1 MVLGFILLC
10 CLIVV
15 KIIIDQL
22 KKNSKQNSANKEAQ
36 REIANRQRSIEY
48 FEKVRQNNS
57 LETKPA
63 VPEKKIITYAEPRAM
78 EKTEPAIEKFE
89 PAMKKTEST
98 IDKTKP
104 VIDKTEPAIEKTKPV
119 IDKTESTIDKTK
131 PVIDKTEP
139 AIDKTKPVIDKTKP
153 TIKPTTKR
161 NEKPDN
167 KFSIEEKPD
176 KKTEQSAKEKGN
188 DFEEVLANMFRKNKI
203 RILEWNQGTVTKA
216 GAMGENALRPDFF
229 LSQEINGKPV
239 QYWVEAKYRSK
250 IGEFFFLQ
258 DYQFERYKKHQRES
272 KRKIII
278 AIGIGGTPSS
288 PHSFYFVPLDI
299 LEDGKVSRDV
309 MKTYFLSNPVRDFPG
324 RMERW
329 FLNEV
334 FKKK

>member
-78 EKTEPAIEKFE
+78 E
-89 PAMKKTEST
+89 
-98 IDKTKP
+98 
-104 VIDKTEPAIEKTKPV
+104 
-119 IDKTESTIDKTK
+119 
-131 PVIDKTEP
+131 KTEP

>member
-15 KIIIDQL
+15 KIIIEQL

-78 EKTEPAIEKFE
+78 DKTEPAIEKFE
-89 PAMKKTEST
+89 PAMEKN
-98 IDKTKP
+98 
-104 VIDKTEPAIEKTKPV
+104 EPAIE
-119 IDKTESTIDKTK
+119 
-131 PVIDKTEP
+131 
-139 AIDKTKPVIDKTKP
+139 KTKPVIDKTKP

-167 KFSIEEKPD
+167 KLSIEEKPD

-278 AIGIGGTPSS
+278 AIGVGGIPSS

-299 LEDGKVSRDV
+299 LEDGKVSREV
-309 MKTYFLSNPVRDFPG
+309 MKTYYLSNPVRDFPG

>member
-78 EKTEPAIEKFE
+78 EKTEPAIERFE
-89 PAMKKTEST
+89 PAMDKTESA
-98 IDKTKP
+98 IDT
-104 VIDKTEPAIEKTKPV
+104 TKPV
-119 IDKTESTIDKTK
+119 IDKTES
-131 PVIDKTEP
+131 

-167 KFSIEEKPD
+167 KLSIEEKPD

-278 AIGIGGTPSS
+278 AIGVGGIPSS

>member
-1 MVLGFILLC
+1 
-10 CLIVV
+10 
-15 KIIIDQL
+15 
-22 KKNSKQNSANKEAQ
+22 
-36 REIANRQRSIEY
+36 
-48 FEKVRQNNS
+48 
-57 LETKPA
+57 
-63 VPEKKIITYAEPRAM
+63 
-78 EKTEPAIEKFE
+78 
-89 PAMKKTEST
+89 
-98 IDKTKP
+98 
-104 VIDKTEPAIEKTKPV
+104 
-119 IDKTESTIDKTK
+119 
-131 PVIDKTEP
+131 
-139 AIDKTKPVIDKTKP
+139 
-153 TIKPTTKR
+153 
-161 NEKPDN
+161 
-167 KFSIEEKPD
+167 
-176 KKTEQSAKEKGN
+176 
-188 DFEEVLANMFRKNKI
+188 
-203 RILEWNQGTVTKA
+203 
-216 GAMGENALRPDFF
+216 MGENALRPDFF

>member
-22 KKNSKQNSANKEAQ
+22 KKNSKKNSAKKEAQ

-78 EKTEPAIEKFE
+78 EKTEPAIEK
-89 PAMKKTEST
+89 
-98 IDKTKP
+98 TKP
-104 VIDKTEPAIEKTKPV
+104 VIDKTV
-119 IDKTESTIDKTK
+119 IDKTES
-131 PVIDKTEP
+131 

-167 KFSIEEKPD
+167 KLSIEEKPD

-278 AIGIGGTPSS
+278 AIGVGGIPSS

>member
-1 MVLGFILLC
+1 
-10 CLIVV
+10 
-15 KIIIDQL
+15 
-22 KKNSKQNSANKEAQ
+22 
-36 REIANRQRSIEY
+36 
-48 FEKVRQNNS
+48 
-57 LETKPA
+57 
-63 VPEKKIITYAEPRAM
+63 
-78 EKTEPAIEKFE
+78 
-89 PAMKKTEST
+89 
-98 IDKTKP
+98 
-104 VIDKTEPAIEKTKPV
+104 
-119 IDKTESTIDKTK
+119 
-131 PVIDKTEP
+131 
-139 AIDKTKPVIDKTKP
+139 
-153 TIKPTTKR
+153 
-161 NEKPDN
+161 
-167 KFSIEEKPD
+167 
-176 KKTEQSAKEKGN
+176 
-188 DFEEVLANMFRKNKI
+188 
-203 RILEWNQGTVTKA
+203 
-216 GAMGENALRPDFF
+216 MGENALRPDFF

-278 AIGIGGTPSS
+278 AIGVGGIPSS

>member
-15 KIIIDQL
+15 KIIIEQL

-78 EKTEPAIEKFE
+78 DKTEPAIEKFE
-89 PAMKKTEST
+89 PAMEKN
-98 IDKTKP
+98 
-104 VIDKTEPAIEKTKPV
+104 EPAIE
-119 IDKTESTIDKTK
+119 
-131 PVIDKTEP
+131 
-139 AIDKTKPVIDKTKP
+139 KTKPVIDKTKP

-167 KFSIEEKPD
+167 KLSIEEKPD

-278 AIGIGGTPSS
+278 AIGVGGIPSS

>member
-78 EKTEPAIEKFE
+78 E
-89 PAMKKTEST
+89 
-98 IDKTKP
+98 
-104 VIDKTEPAIEKTKPV
+104 
-119 IDKTESTIDKTK
+119 
-131 PVIDKTEP
+131 KTEP

-278 AIGIGGTPSS
+278 AIGVGGIPSS